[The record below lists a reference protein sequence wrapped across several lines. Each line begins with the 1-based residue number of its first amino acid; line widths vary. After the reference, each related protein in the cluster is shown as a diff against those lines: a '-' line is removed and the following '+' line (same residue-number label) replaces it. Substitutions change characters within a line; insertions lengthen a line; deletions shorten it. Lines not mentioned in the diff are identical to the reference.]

1 MTIARRLVLLLAIP
15 LLVLVGLGAF
25 IAVQLSRIE
34 QGGRFV
40 VEDQIGSLAAI
51 GNITRDHASLR
62 IDLRDDLLAA
72 DAEGRQRARAS
83 FEATKA
89 ELSRRFRQYQDTLVS
104 DARDGRLLEQ
114 FRSATEQWLTLAEQ
128 VLALND
134 ASRRDEAVALLHGS
148 VRDQAEQ
155 LEKAVQEWVR
165 YNEEL
170 ASVAGKALEDDVA
183 HARRNMAAAVAAAL
197 IVSGILGYLTFRR
210 IVTPIRGLEES
221 VRAIA
226 GGDYSK
232 PVPFVTARDETG
244 ALARSVDVLKAGA
257 KAMDEQRWV
266 KTQAAR
272 VTAPLPQTATVDAFG
287 ERLLAGIV
295 PALGGGVA
303 ALYLFEGEGQGLR
316 RAAGY
321 GLSADAP
328 EVLRTGEGLA
338 GQCARDR
345 KPIRLTD
352 LPPEYLRISSAI
364 GAAAPAQA
372 GAWPVMSHDALLAVL
387 EFASFR
393 PLASNETAL
402 IEDVLPV
409 VGMSLEILQRNLRTQ
424 QLLGETQEQA
434 RQLEE
439 QTDELVEQ
447 KEELLTQQRELTDQ
461 REQLA
466 SSEERTRLILDSTDE
481 GIFGMSPDGRI
492 TFVNAATCRLLGFS
506 AEELIG
512 EPAHALVH
520 HHRPDGSVF
529 PAEECPM
536 RAACQRGEE
545 RRVDDEFLWRKDG
558 SGFPVDYG
566 TTPIVQNGKILGAVV
581 SFQDITERKQAERRL
596 QEAERFFR
604 SVLELAPDGLMVA
617 DADGTIRLANA
628 QCERLF
634 GYARE
639 ELIGRKVEMLVPD
652 EVRGRHPGLREGF
665 HRAPDARAM
674 GVGRELQG
682 RRKDGSVFAVEIGL
696 SPLPAREG
704 QAAQVA
710 VSIRDITERKQSEQA
725 LRQAN
730 FLSDMALELTKSGY
744 WHVDYSEPDYYYQSE
759 RAAKIVGEEIRANGR
774 YHLKDEWFAR
784 VVEADAELAKATSE
798 RYQAAIEGRT
808 PGYDAIYAY
817 KRPSDGRI
825 VWLHA
830 AGSVERDATGRARQ
844 MYGVYQDITEFKRLE
859 GDLVEAKK
867 KAEEATE
874 MKSLFLANMSHEIR
888 TPMNAIIGLSHLAL
902 KTALTPKQR
911 DYIAKVHAAG
921 TSLLGIINDIL
932 DFSKIEAG
940 KLDLET
946 TGFELD
952 EVISTVTTVTGQKA
966 HEKGLEFLADVP
978 SAIPQSL
985 KGDPLRLGQI
995 LTNLV
1000 NNAVKFTERGEIRVK
1015 AELLEQTPD
1024 RVKLR
1029 FSVRDTGSG
1038 MTPEQSARLFQ
1049 PFTQADMSTTRK
1061 HGGTGLGL
1069 TICKRLVELMG
1080 GQIWLE
1086 SRPGH
1091 GSTFFFTVWLGLGD
1105 TAPRGRYFPESLQKL
1120 SVLVVDDNPAA
1131 REILADALGDVS
1143 ERVDA
1148 VASGA
1153 EAIAAV
1159 RQHDPDR
1166 PYDVVFMDWRMPEMD
1181 GLEATRA
1188 LKKDA
1193 SLRHV
1198 PAVVMVTAFGRE
1210 EVRDEA
1216 EKLDVAGFLLKPV
1229 TKSMLVDT
1237 LVSIF
1242 APKADEAVGA
1252 VGEAAASTRLSG
1264 VRVLLTEDNPINQ
1277 QIAVELLEGVG
1288 ASVDVA
1294 DNGAVAVR
1302 KLQGVP
1308 FPPPYDVVLMDLQ
1321 MPEMDGYQ
1329 ATAKIRADARFEKLP
1344 IVAMTAHATL
1354 EERQRCLDAG
1364 MNDHVSKPIEPDIL
1378 FATLERWSKPAAVPV
1393 PVNPAAPAAAPA
1405 AGSSAALPAIEG
1417 VDLADGLGRV
1427 AGNAALLRRLLEQF
1441 AAGQAA
1447 AAEQIGRALGAGDPK
1462 TAERAAHTVKG
1473 VAGNLGMRRLHG
1485 AAERLERALRD
1496 GGGGV
1501 KAALEEFSAVLGPQV
1516 EAIRRALGAAAAPE
1530 PAAAPFDA
1538 AAVRAGLAKLRGLL
1552 AASDGGAAEL
1562 FAGLSGMLSGAVGRP
1577 RTDALGAAIGEFD
1590 FDGALS
1596 KLDAIARDFG
1606 ASEESQ

>member
-1 MTIARRLVLLLAIP
+1 MTIARRLILLLAIP

-34 QGGRFV
+34 ERGRFV

-104 DARDGRLLEQ
+104 DAKDGRLLEQ

-134 ASRRDEAVALLHGS
+134 AGRRDEAVALLHGS

-155 LEKAVQEWVR
+155 LEKTVQEWVR

-170 ASVAGKALEDDVA
+170 ASEAGKALEDDVA

-197 IVSGILGYLTFRR
+197 IVSGVLGYFTFRR

-232 PVPFVTARDETG
+232 PVPFVTAKDETG

-257 KAMDEQRWV
+257 MAMDEQRWV

-287 ERLLAGIV
+287 ELLLSGIV

-316 RAAGY
+316 RAAAY

-328 EVLRTGEGLA
+328 EVLGTGEGLA

-345 KPIRLTD
+345 KSIRLTD

-372 GAWPVMSHDALLAVL
+372 GAWPVMSQNALLAVL

-424 QLLGETQEQA
+424 QLLAETQEQA

-529 PAEECPM
+529 PGEECPM

-581 SFQDITERKQAERRL
+581 SFQDITERKQ
-596 QEAERFFR
+596 
-604 SVLELAPDGLMVA
+604 SD
-617 DADGTIRLANA
+617 
-628 QCERLF
+628 
-634 GYARE
+634 
-639 ELIGRKVEMLVPD
+639 
-652 EVRGRHPGLREGF
+652 
-665 HRAPDARAM
+665 
-674 GVGRELQG
+674 
-682 RRKDGSVFAVEIGL
+682 
-696 SPLPAREG
+696 
-704 QAAQVA
+704 
-710 VSIRDITERKQSEQA
+710 QA
-725 LRQAN
+725 LRRAS

-744 WHVDYSEPDYYYQSE
+744 WHVDYSDPDYYYQSE

-808 PGYDAIYAY
+808 PGYDAVYAY

-1015 AELLEQTPD
+1015 AELLEKTPD

-1029 FSVRDTGSG
+1029 FSVRDTGAG

-1086 SRPGH
+1086 SQPGH

-1105 TAPRGRYFPESLQKL
+1105 AAPRGRYFPERLQRL

-1143 ERVDA
+1143 ERVDV

-1159 RQHDPDR
+1159 KQHDAAS

-1216 EKLDVAGFLLKPV
+1216 ERLDVAGFLLKPV

-1242 APKADEAVGA
+1242 APKADEAVGT
-1252 VGEAAASTRLSG
+1252 VGEAASTRLSG

-1344 IVAMTAHATL
+1344 IVAMTAHATM

-1378 FATLERWSKPAAVPV
+1378 FATLERWAKPAAVPV
-1393 PVNPAAPAAAPA
+1393 PVNPAAPAALPA

-1417 VDLADGLGRV
+1417 VDGADGLGRV

-1441 AAGQAA
+1441 AAGQAT

-1485 AAERLERALRD
+1485 AAERLEKALRD
-1496 GGGGV
+1496 GGGGA
-1501 KAALEEFSAVLGPQV
+1501 KAALEEFSAVLGFQV

-1538 AAVRAGLAKLRGLL
+1538 ATVRAGIAKLRGLL

-1562 FAGLSGMLSGAVGRP
+1562 FADLSGMLSGAVGRP

-1596 KLDAIARDFG
+1596 KLDAIARECG
-1606 ASEESQ
+1606 ASEESA